1 MSINRTGKYQM
12 RKRINYRKPIRRRG
26 AVVILFMVV
35 LPVLLILSAVAINLA
50 YLQLSRTELMVA
62 NDLAANAGGRALSA
76 KQSVD
81 AARDMAIRTAAL
93 NQVAGRPLTLDG
105 AASANQIEFGV
116 SAQTTNSQY
125 SKFRFD
131 EISSLSARRM
141 NAIRVNGKQENIAV
155 YFPGIMPTTSVKTQ
169 FTSISMQVDRDITLI
184 FDRSGSMR
192 FFQMTWPSGYNPRST
207 AALNAAVTGGVLRKQ
222 GNNYFYANGQDED
235 KLDYYLWNNYFQLQ
249 PPALTPWE
257 KLLNATDSFMGL
269 LSETPNTELVSVT
282 TYSSNVLNDLPLSEN
297 YQAVMSNLRG
307 QDVNGATAIGW
318 GMTEG
323 VKNFSSTVTRPF
335 ASKTMVV
342 LTDGYENAGPIGAVN
357 AAKQITAGNNVTIH
371 TITFGKGANKTLM
384 SSVAKIGNGRFY
396 DVEEGDTETLTAVFQ
411 DIVNNLPT
419 ILIQ

>member
-1 MSINRTGKYQM
+1 MLNRTGKFQM
-12 RKRINYRKPIRRRG
+12 RKRINYRKPIHRRG

-35 LPVLLILSAVAINLA
+35 LPALLILSAVAINLA

-76 KQSVD
+76 KQSVE
-81 AARDMAIRTAAL
+81 AARDMAIRTASL
-93 NQVAGRPLTLDG
+93 NQVAGRPLSLDG
-105 AASANQIEFGV
+105 AASAHQIEFGV

-125 SKFRFD
+125 SKFCFD

-155 YFPGIMPTTSVKTQ
+155 YFPGLMPNTSVNTQ
-169 FTSISMQVDRDITLI
+169 FTSVSMQVDRDITLI

-192 FFQMTWPSGYNPRST
+192 FFQMTWPSGYNPRSN
-207 AALNAAVTGGVLRKQ
+207 AALNAAVTGGLLRKQ
-222 GNNYFYANGQDED
+222 GNRYSYANGQDED

-249 PPALTPWE
+249 PAALTPWE
-257 KLLNATDSFMGL
+257 KLLSATDSFMGL

-282 TYSSNVLNDLPLSEN
+282 TYSSNVRNDLPLSEN

-342 LTDGYENAGPIGAVN
+342 LTDGYENAGPIGAVD

-384 SSVAKIGNGRFY
+384 ADVSKIGNGRFY

>member
-1 MSINRTGKYQM
+1 M
-12 RKRINYRKPIRRRG
+12 RKRINYQKRIQRRG

-35 LPVLLILSAVAINLA
+35 LPALLILSAVAINLA

-76 KQSVD
+76 KQSID

-93 NQVAGRPLTLDG
+93 NRVAGLPLHLDS

-141 NAIRVNGKQENIAV
+141 NAIRINGKQENIAV
-155 YFPGIMPTTSVKTQ
+155 YFPGIMPTATVNTQ
-169 FTSISMQVDRDITLI
+169 FSSVSMQVDRDITLI

-192 FFQMTWPSGYNPRST
+192 FFQDSWPSGYNPNSN
-207 AALNAAVTGGVLRKQ
+207 AAKNAAVNAGLMTKQ
-222 GNNYFYANGQDED
+222 GNNYRYVSGQDQHTVE
-235 KLDYYLWNNYFQLQ
+235 YYLWNNYFKIRPMAQ
-249 PPALTPWE
+249 TPWE
-257 KLLNATDSFMGL
+257 KLLDATDSFMGL

-282 TYSSNVLNDLPLSEN
+282 TYSSNVRNDLPLSEN
-297 YQAVMSNLRG
+297 YQSAMSNLRG

-371 TITFGKGANKTLM
+371 TITFGTGANTTLM
-384 SSVAKIGNGRFY
+384 AEVAKIGNGRFY
-396 DVEEGDTETLTAVFQ
+396 NVEEGDTETLKAVFQ

-419 ILIQ
+419 ILVQ